1 MKMSSR
7 FLKKKTVGKNKGLFL
22 LIIYFAL
29 AIYLLPIFPHGGSA
43 NELTDW
49 ATAASLI
56 EKGSFDIAWTED
68 LIGKN
73 TDSLRINDKVY
84 SRKLPGTAVLA
95 APFYAITRI
104 FIGAPDAS
112 NIRISWFV
120 MRFFIATVPL
130 FLLAFWLY
138 KREADEFSLAALLF
152 ATPIFVYSLLLY
164 LHVFVAVTIYFA
176 FRLLFDERFTFR
188 RSALTAGLLSGLAVI
203 NEFSAIFPVIIF
215 GIGLFFTDKRE
226 RNSRVYFY
234 ILGGLP
240 FLVALSIYNY
250 TLFGSIFS
258 TPYTY
263 QTFPESA
270 EIVGQ
275 NISAIGFPSLS
286 NIYLLLFSPSR
297 GLFFYSPIMLFSVV
311 TFFRSKERRTL
322 RHRVK
327 IAAIAVSILLVC
339 GQTHGGWTFGA
350 RHLIFIIPL
359 MLDTFFDGEIY
370 DFSNIW
376 QGFLFGLS
384 FLFCTIPALTFPF
397 APPEFRFPH
406 NDFFGSILLYE
417 TWITPNLLNNF
428 GILGS
433 VWTIIPALFLFV
445 LILYF
450 VYENARR
457 PKRFALGL
465 LLALIVFAFYSF
477 LPVLNDKEKELRRAE
492 IVERY
497 LKPEKRSENF

>member
-1 MKMSSR
+1 M
-7 FLKKKTVGKNKGLFL
+7 
-22 LIIYFAL
+22 IIYIAL
-29 AIYLLPIFPHGGSA
+29 AIYLLPMFPHGGSA

-56 EKGSFDIAWTED
+56 EKGSFNIAWAED

-73 TDSLRINDKVY
+73 TDSVKVDEKVY
-84 SRKLPGTAVLA
+84 SKKNPGTAVLST
-95 APFYAITRI
+95 PFYALTRL
-104 FIGAPDAS
+104 FVGAPDAS

-120 MRFFIATVPL
+120 MRFFISTVPL

-152 ATPIFVYSLLLY
+152 ATPLFIYSLVLY
-164 LHVFVAVTIYFA
+164 SNVLVAVTIYFA
-176 FRLLFDERFTFR
+176 FRLLFDERFTLR
-188 RSALTAGLLSGLAVI
+188 RNALAAGFLSGLAVI
-203 NEFSAIFPVIIF
+203 NEFSAIFPTIIF
-215 GIGLFFTDKRE
+215 GIGLFFTDRRE
-226 RNSRVYFY
+226 RNSRIYFY

-240 FLVALSIYNY
+240 FLIALMIYNY
-250 TLFGSIFS
+250 ALFGSIFS
-258 TPYTY
+258 MFYAY
-263 QTFPESA
+263 QSVPESA

-275 NISAIGFPSLS
+275 NTSVIGFPSLS
-286 NIYLLLFSPSR
+286 NIYLLLFSPAR
-297 GLFFYSPIMLFSVV
+297 GLFFYSPILIFSVI
-311 TFFRSKERRTL
+311 TFFSSKERRTL

-327 IAAIAVSILLVC
+327 ISAIAVSILFVC
-339 GQTHGGWTFGA
+339 GQTHNDWMLGA

-384 FLFCTIPALTFPF
+384 FLFCTVPTLTFPF
-397 APPEFRFPH
+397 APPEFQFPH
-406 NDFFGSILLYE
+406 NDFFGSLLLYE
-417 TWITPNLLNNF
+417 MWLTPNLLNSF
-428 GILGS
+428 SILGN
-433 VWTIIPALFLFV
+433 VWTIIPAVFLFV
-445 LILYF
+445 LALYF

-465 LLALIVFAFYSF
+465 LFAAIIFAIYSF
-477 LPVLNDKEKELRRAE
+477 LPNLDNKDKESRRAE

-497 LKPEKRSENF
+497 LKT

>member
-1 MKMSSR
+1 MKMSSK

-29 AIYLLPIFPHGGSA
+29 AIYLLPMFPHGVST

-49 ATAASLI
+49 ATAASVI
-56 EKGSFDIAWTED
+56 EKGSFDITWTED

-73 TDSLRINDKVY
+73 TDSVKINDKVY
-84 SRKLPGTAVLA
+84 SKKLPGTAVLST
-95 APFYAITRI
+95 PFYGLTRI

-120 MRFFIATVPL
+120 MRFFISTVPL

-152 ATPIFVYSLLLY
+152 ATPIFVYSLLFY
-164 LHVFVAVTIYFA
+164 SHVFVAVTIYFA
-176 FRLLFDERFTFR
+176 FRLLFDERFTLR
-188 RSALTAGLLSGLAVI
+188 RSALAAGFLSGLAVI
-203 NEFSAIFPVIIF
+203 NELSAVFPVVIF

-234 ILGGLP
+234 VLGGLP
-240 FLVALSIYNY
+240 FVIALILYNY
-250 TLFGSIFS
+250 TLFGALFS
-258 TPYTY
+258 MSYA
-263 QTFPESA
+263 QESFPGSA

-275 NISAIGFPSLS
+275 SMSAIGHSSLS

-297 GLFFYSPIMLFSVV
+297 GLFFYSPILIFSVL
-311 TFFRSKERRTL
+311 TFFKSKERRTL

-339 GQTHGGWTFGA
+339 GQMHDGWAFGA
-350 RHLIFIIPL
+350 RHLIFVIPL
-359 MLDTFFDGEIY
+359 MLDSLFDGEIY

-384 FLFCTIPALTFPF
+384 FFLCTIPALTFPF
-397 APPEFRFPH
+397 APPEFQFPH

-417 TWITPNLLNNF
+417 TWITPNLMNIF
-428 GILGS
+428 GISDS
-433 VWTIIPALFLFV
+433 VWAIIPALFLFV
-445 LILYF
+445 
-450 VYENARR
+450 
-457 PKRFALGL
+457 
-465 LLALIVFAFYSF
+465 
-477 LPVLNDKEKELRRAE
+477 
-492 IVERY
+492 
-497 LKPEKRSENF
+497 